1 MVDGGLYERWIAAFC
16 MSVGRPRSALRANL
30 VRLGVMDHSVR
41 GRACHFA
48 RDTPDDNSAEPKEFG
63 RRGPEGAAGE
73 LDWAL
78 KLGPPSIPSGRSPS
92 GGWTVCGGC
101 ALATFFFC

>member
-1 MVDGGLYERWIAAFC
+1 MVGGGLYERWIAAFC
-16 MSVGRPRSALRANL
+16 MSVVRPRSAPRANL
-30 VRLGVMDHSVR
+30 VRLGVLDHSVR
-41 GRACHFA
+41 GHAYHFA
-48 RDTPDDNSAEPKEFG
+48 RVIPDDNSAELKEFG

-78 KLGPPSIPSGRSPS
+78 KLGPPSILSGRSPS

>member
-16 MSVGRPRSALRANL
+16 MSVVRPRSALRANL

-48 RDTPDDNSAEPKEFG
+48 RVIPDDNSAEPKEFG
-63 RRGPEGAAGE
+63 RGGPKGAAGA

-78 KLGPPSIPSGRSPS
+78 KLGPPNTLLGRSPS
-92 GGWTVCGGC
+92 GGRTVRGGC
-101 ALATFFFC
+101 ALASFFFC